1 MDETEAYLQEL
12 NGKAIAMEKILQTIT
27 SSTEAG
33 ERLQDDWLSTSKE
46 RHKVRLQLEELKL
59 MYENRKVVPYLVAL
73 DSVNW

>member
-12 NGKAIAMEKILQTIT
+12 NEKVIAMEKILQTTT

-33 ERLQDDWLSTSKE
+33 EQLQDEWLLTSKE

-59 MYENRKVVPYLVAL
+59 M
-73 DSVNW
+73 